1 MIHCSSRFSTVCLPC
16 RQLGPPNFV
25 VESTARRPN
34 GNPNVKCAHGPANQE
49 RRWHFCSLPCLS
61 IVWLSHQSPLVS
73 FRFSTYCINIYC
85 MNRKWLLQLLHGRK
99 WLAVTTAPWTEMAVT
114 TALLYLVCL
123 LMSRRGEGPFL
134 LGTQKITST
143 FSVK

>member
-1 MIHCSSRFSTVCLPC
+1 MIHCPSRFSTVCLPC

-25 VESTARRPN
+25 VASTARRPN

-73 FRFSTYCINIYC
+73 FRFSTYCI
-85 MNRKWLLQLLHGRK
+85 KHLLYEPK
-99 WLAVTTAPWTEMAVT
+99 MAVTTAPWTEMAGCYNCSMDGNGCYNCSTVFGVL
-114 TALLYLVCL
+114 AHVPEG
-123 LMSRRGEGPFL
+123 RRPISFRYA
-134 LGTQKITST
+134 KNN
-143 FSVK
+143 